1 MFQKLQLPTKHTKVK
16 FTQDIN
22 FYELFRQIET
32 NFKQCYLLESLGD
45 YSSVSRYSVIGFEPI
60 LTLAATGD
68 ELIISGQEDWIR
80 RCVDFNFADEGIFR
94 FSQHDSD
101 CGECE
106 KSKFRND
113 NLKIKVPNPYQALK
127 QIIPTNLL
135 GSNFSGGLVGYI
147 GFEAINYFEP
157 SLNLPEHNN
166 FPTFEFGLYLDSLVL
181 DKMTGEVF
189 YYHFGVNRLNLLDN
203 LLPTKEVNLEV
214 KFLGDTKTREEHAQD
229 VQNTLEQIRLGNT
242 FQAEVGFKT
251 EFELNNRPIPI
262 YTKLR
267 QINPSPY
274 MFYYKNA
281 DMVLLGASPELM
293 FRLEDNDMETFP
305 LAGTVKRGKDELED
319 QQLARQLLN
328 NPKEIAEHNM
338 LIDMHRN
345 DIGRVATVG
354 SVKIRAL
361 MDIKKFTTVQHI
373 STEISGILDTSKF
386 DLWDAIAHNFPMG
399 TLSGAPKIETI
410 KIIQRNEKVPR
421 GPYGGGLG
429 TINFNGNCAFCGLI
443 RSLFVRGNYAYSQTC
458 SGIVLDSTPEAEYQ
472 EIIDKLAGM
481 KKTLEEFRIG

>member
-1 MFQKLQLPTKHTKVK
+1 MFHKLQLNNKPTKVK
-16 FTQDIN
+16 FSQDID

-32 NFKQCYLLESLGD
+32 NFRQCYLLESLAD
-45 YSSVSRYSVIGFEPI
+45 YSSVSRYSVIGFEPV
-60 LTLAATGD
+60 LTMPATGD
-68 ELIISGQEDWIR
+68 ELTISSQEDWIR
-80 RCVDFNFADEGIFR
+80 QCVDFEFTCHGILNR
-94 FSQHDSD
+94 VQD
-101 CGECE
+101 
-106 KSKFRND
+106 D
-113 NLKIKVPNPYQALK
+113 NLGGEGVKVTLTVSNPYKALK
-127 QIIPTNLL
+127 QIIPTDLL
-135 GSNFSGGLVGYI
+135 GPNFAGGLVGYI
-147 GFEAINYFEP
+147 GFEAINYFET
-157 SLNLPEHNN
+157 SLNLPEHED

-189 YYHFGVNRLNLLDN
+189 YYHFGTSRLNLLNN
-203 LLPTKEVNLEV
+203 LLPTKEVHLEV
-214 KFLGDTKTREEHAQD
+214 KFLGDTKTRQEHEQD
-229 VQNTLEQIRLGNT
+229 VLNTLEQIRLGNT

-251 EFELNNRPIPI
+251 EFELNNKPLPV

-274 MFYYKNA
+274 MFYYKND

-345 DIGRVATVG
+345 DIGRVATIG
-354 SVKIRAL
+354 SVKIRSL

-373 STEISGILDTSKF
+373 STEISGILDTSRY
-386 DLWDAIAHNFPMG
+386 DLWDAVASNFPMG

-410 KIIQRNEKVPR
+410 KIIERNEKIPR

-443 RSLFVRGNYAYSQTC
+443 RSLFVRGSYAYSQTC

-481 KKTLEEFRIG
+481 KKTLEEFRVG